1 MTSLPNSAHRRA
13 VILMIIAPALWS
25 TAGVVT
31 RHLSPELQAAGR
43 FEITFWRSLF
53 AAVFVGGYLLLQHDF
68 IGALRRAGVAGVMS
82 GCMWATMFVSFMLAL
97 TLTSTANTLIMLA
110 VAPLVT
116 ALLARAVLRTP
127 ISPRTWIAIFIAMAG
142 IAAMFAGSLRIE
154 SSASVLGM
162 LIALGA
168 PIASAINVVILEE
181 ARERGGPG
189 ACRISRW
196 CDFRAGNAAVCA
208 AVYCATARCSVACFA
223 RVFSARTSLHAARNR
238 SPALIGDRSGVVG
251 TSRSCSRTATCVG
264 RCGRSDYASY
274 TDRRRAGRQCARLER
289 AGCAT
294 AFWKRGG
301 QAASSAVPLAANG
314 VRRQR
319 CSPASLARRG

>member
-1 MTSLPNSAHRRA
+1 MREGITPVTSLPNSAHRRA

-53 AAVFVGGYLLLQHDF
+53 AAVFVGGYLLLQRDF
-68 IGALRRAGVAGVMS
+68 GGALRRAGVAGLLS
-82 GCMWATMFVSFMLAL
+82 GCMWATMFVTFMLAL

-110 VAPLVT
+110 VAPLLT

-127 ISPRTWIAIFIAMAG
+127 ISPRTWIAIFVAMAG

-168 PIASAINVVILEE
+168 PVASAINLVVLKRRRNAVDLVPAVFLGGVISALAMLPFALPFIAQPRDVLLLALLGFFQLGLPCTLLVIATRHLSATEVALLALLEVVLGPLLAWAGAGE
-181 ARERGGPG
+181 VITRHTLIGG
-189 ACRISRW
+189 ALVIS
-196 CDFRAGNAAVCA
+196 
-208 AVYCATARCSVACFA
+208 
-223 RVFSARTSLHAARNR
+223 
-238 SPALIGDRSGVVG
+238 ALILNELVAQRPS
-251 TSRSCSRTATCVG
+251 TR
-264 RCGRSDYASY
+264 
-274 TDRRRAGRQCARLER
+274 E
-289 AGCAT
+289 
-294 AFWKRGG
+294 
-301 QAASSAVPLAANG
+301 AA
-314 VRRQR
+314 
-319 CSPASLARRG
+319 